1 MSGRGG
7 VPGSMSVE
15 PPSCSR
21 PPPASASRARSG
33 REFSAFW
40 RHRRRRSGP
49 GEVRSGQVWSGRVW
63 STQGRRRG
71 VGGAGAS
78 RFVCGALTWGEGP
91 HFCPCRAERSGVW
104 LMEDASPRSELGEIL
119 TSEMGDILDI
129 VSHNHIPTM
138 ILRVPTLVIVAASP
152 GAHELLDPLAQPL
165 IGHSLRDF
173 MKSHPSGAMP
183 LLESGRISGYDTLQV
198 IKATGQRRRLWISA
212 LPDTE
217 STGLVIALLLKA
229 EGALANPRSLEGPSL
244 VLAGDRLWDGHVRGA
259 GAESLTRRSGSVW
272 VCMARGGPGVG
283 WR

>member
-1 MSGRGG
+1 
-7 VPGSMSVE
+7 
-15 PPSCSR
+15 
-21 PPPASASRARSG
+21 
-33 REFSAFW
+33 
-40 RHRRRRSGP
+40 
-49 GEVRSGQVWSGRVW
+49 
-63 STQGRRRG
+63 
-71 VGGAGAS
+71 
-78 RFVCGALTWGEGP
+78 
-91 HFCPCRAERSGVW
+91 
-104 LMEDASPRSELGEIL
+104 MEDASPRSELGEIL

-129 VSHNHIPTM
+129 VSHNHILTM
-138 ILRVPTLVIVAASP
+138 ILWVPSLVIVAASP

-173 MKSHPSGAMP
+173 TKSHPSGAMP
-183 LLESGRISGYDTLQV
+183 LLESGRITGYETLQV
-198 IKATGQRRRLWISA
+198 IEATGQRRRLWISA